1 MGATVFVLRPEPGL
15 SATLARGRK
24 RGLAMEAMPL
34 SHAEAVA
41 WQVPEG
47 AFDGILLGSANALR
61 HAERGAGKGAGRIS
75 ETMGGSAADTGLD
88 MLPRLPVYAVG
99 KATAQAACSLR
110 FPIAQVVEG
119 GLQKLLD
126 TLARDAP
133 LRLLR
138 LAGEDRMTLSPPE
151 GVTIETCTTYRIV
164 HRALDDQDAARL
176 REGGVVLLHSGVA
189 ARHFAAEC
197 QRAGVDRAKLSLA
210 ALAPRIASHASDG
223 WKNVAVAPETSDA
236 ALLSLVADMCH

>member
-24 RGLAMEAMPL
+24 LGLAMEAMPL
-34 SHAEAVA
+34 SHAEAVS

-47 AFDGILLGSANALR
+47 TFDGILLGSANALR
-61 HAERGAGKGAGRIS
+61 HAGRGGNGGADKVS
-75 ETMGGSAADTGLD
+75 DTEGGSEADTGLD

-110 FPIAQVVEG
+110 FPIAQVGEG

-126 TLARDAP
+126 TLAPDAP

-138 LAGEDRMTLSPPE
+138 LAGEDRMTLSPPA
-151 GVTIETCTTYRIV
+151 GVTIETCITYRIV
-164 HRALDDQDAARL
+164 HRALDEQDATRL
-176 REGGVVLLHSGVA
+176 REGGVVVVHSGVA
-189 ARHFAAEC
+189 ARHFATEC
-197 QRAGVDRAKLSLA
+197 ERAGVDRAKLSLA
-210 ALAPRIASHASDG
+210 ALAPRIASHASEG
-223 WKNVAVAPETSDA
+223 WKSVAVASETNDA
-236 ALLSLVADMCH
+236 ALLSLAADMCH

>member
-1 MGATVFVLRPEPGL
+1 MAKTVFVLRPEPGL

-24 RGLAMEAMPL
+24 LGLTMEAMPL
-34 SHAEAVA
+34 SHAEAVK

-47 AFDGILLGSANALR
+47 AFDGILLGSANGLR
-61 HAERGAGKGAGRIS
+61 HADRGASRVS
-75 ETMGGSAADTGLD
+75 DTEGGSAADTGLD

-110 FPIAQVVEG
+110 FPIAQIGEG

-126 TLARDAP
+126 TLAPDAP

-164 HRALDDQDAARL
+164 HRPLDDQDAARL

-189 ARHFAAEC
+189 ARHFTAEC
-197 QRAGVDRAKLSLA
+197 DRAGVDRAKLSLA
-210 ALAPRIASHASDG
+210 ALAPRIASGVSDG
-223 WKNVAVAPETSDA
+223 WKSIAVAPETRDA